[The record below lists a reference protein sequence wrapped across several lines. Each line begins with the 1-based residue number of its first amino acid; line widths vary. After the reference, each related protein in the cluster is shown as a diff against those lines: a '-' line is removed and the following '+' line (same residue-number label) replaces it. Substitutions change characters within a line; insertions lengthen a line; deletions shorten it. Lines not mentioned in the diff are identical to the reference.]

1 MGSHNIVVVV
11 NCIIRC
17 LMTCVLFL
25 RYISGY
31 SFYAMT
37 DLLSLWAFSNII
49 QFSCKNLANQISQ
62 NSRLNWIILE
72 NARSV
77 CLFFK
82 QAFFFTNNAANRS
95 TSELRGSCTGFLLQ
109 DPILIPEVVSFRE
122 GSSIL
127 G

>member
-1 MGSHNIVVVV
+1 MIGSHNIVVVI
-11 NCIIRC
+11 NCVIRC

-37 DLLSLWAFSNII
+37 DLL
-49 QFSCKNLANQISQ
+49 
-62 NSRLNWIILE
+62 
-72 NARSV
+72 

-82 QAFFFTNNAANRS
+82 RAFFFTNNAANRS
-95 TSELRGSCTGFLLQ
+95 TSELRGLCTGFLLQ
-109 DPILIPEVVSFRE
+109 DPILIPEVVSFQE

>member
-11 NCIIRC
+11 NCVIRC

-25 RYISGY
+25 RYISRY

-37 DLLSLWAFSNII
+37 DLL
-49 QFSCKNLANQISQ
+49 
-62 NSRLNWIILE
+62 
-72 NARSV
+72 

-82 QAFFFTNNAANRS
+82 RAFFFTNNAANRS
-95 TSELRGSCTGFLLQ
+95 TSELRGSCTGFLLR